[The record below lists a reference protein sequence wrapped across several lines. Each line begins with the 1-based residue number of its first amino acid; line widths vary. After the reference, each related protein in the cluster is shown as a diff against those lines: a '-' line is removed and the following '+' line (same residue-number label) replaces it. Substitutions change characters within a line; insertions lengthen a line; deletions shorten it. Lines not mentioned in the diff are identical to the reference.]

1 MEETLAIVAQAS
13 TEYVG
18 RWNRLVSTTN
28 WEKGRIIFEWRLA
41 LEAANAPVAEYSDEA
56 WSRQVGGVTPQHVG
70 RLRRVYE
77 RFGQVRDQ
85 YHGLYWSHFQ
95 AAVDWDDAEMWL
107 EGAVQSRWSVAR
119 MSGQRWEAMGA
130 PAESQPQESDF
141 ITNEVDEDVVVAA
154 ETPATEVTVSDSV
167 TEVHGESDADG
178 RNDAASYDGSEA
190 SESDAAG
197 PFDTM
202 DALAAESPE
211 PVRPFADLPA
221 MPGDMSDA
229 FDLFK
234 LAILNHK
241 VSGWQEIAR
250 SDVLNVLESLKQL
263 VLAPTE

>member
-1 MEETLAIVAQAS
+1 MDESLAVVAQAS

-18 RWNRLVSTTN
+18 RWNRLISTTN

-41 LEAANAPVAEYSDEA
+41 LEAANAPVGECCDEA

-77 RFGQVRDQ
+77 RFGQVHEQ
-85 YHGLYWSHFQ
+85 YAGLYWSHFQ
-95 AAVDWDDAEMWL
+95 TAVDWDDAEMWL

-119 MSGQRWEAMGA
+119 MCDQRWEAMGS

-141 ITNEVDEDVVVAA
+141 LANEVDEDVVVANDGPTA
-154 ETPATEVTVSDSV
+154 NIMVSDSV
-167 TEVHGESDADG
+167 SEVHGESDSDDG
-178 RNDAASYDGSEA
+178 DATSYDDA
-190 SESDAAG
+190 SESDASV
-197 PFDTM
+197 PFDAM
-202 DALAAESPE
+202 DSLAAETAE
-211 PVRPFADLPA
+211 PIRPFAGLPA
-221 MPGDMSDA
+221 MPSDMSEA

-241 VSGWQEIAR
+241 VSGWREIPR
-250 SDVLNVLESLKQL
+250 GDVLDVLESLKQL